1 MKTSVV
7 IFVHLVIVACVAHSG
22 GVTADDSVRRL
33 IDQRMTPTAGVIPA
47 ICPDADFL
55 RRVSLDLT
63 GMPPTADEARAFLV
77 DTSADKREKLV
88 ERLLASPQYAR
99 HIASAFDLMLMERRA
114 NTHVTAD
121 EWQTWLLKSVREN
134 KPWNVMAREILQAD
148 GDDLIQRPAARFTLD
163 RGSEP
168 NLLTHDISRIF
179 FGRDMQCA
187 QCHDHPIVAD
197 YLQSDYHGLLAYIA
211 PGYTVVRKEG
221 DKEITLQAERAGSDL
236 SFESVFVKGTQHRTG
251 PRMPD
256 DVAIEEPLFLP
267 GEEYQTAPGE
277 NVKSVPKFSRRTM
290 LADLATNGSNQAF
303 NQNIANR
310 LWAHMFGRGL
320 VHPLDLHH
328 PDNPATDPELLWQL
342 GERFASMNFDVKSFL
357 REIALSETYQRSF
370 DVPADLASGAAQ
382 AAAQVAELKQQIP
395 ALESAAK
402 QSEENYSAASAAW
415 LQAEAAMLP
424 VAAEY
429 DAARNV
435 FADARKKADEVSKAI
450 TDAVSQQEK
459 KRHSAAA
466 LKEAADASRRAA
478 EALPDDR
485 ELPDSAAKLLAKSE
499 QMTVEAA
506 TLAKTVEERTAA
518 LKPLTEAQEAAKPP
532 IDAALAKLAPLK
544 ETMKVAEKAHLAARR
559 RAAADT
565 QVLAALDRKIHTAQS
580 MSLLPERSQAIT
592 AAENATEQREAELGA
607 TQQQL
612 TEYAVVVARNEAALQ
627 SATESMSAAT
637 NAVNIAAAEYADRK
651 ALADAVSAALVSVET
666 AAQKAAEDPI
676 LSEVTA
682 KLKERTNIA
691 RAEIEKT
698 QSQIDAA
705 ANLMTTATQA
715 LTTAQTSMSQAN
727 AERSQ
732 LEESVAVTANLL
744 STAKADL
751 VSRQTELSSAVSELD
766 DSLVKGFTAA
776 SLKPLTPEQLCW
788 SVFRVTGVYDRYWQ
802 AEVAELDK
810 TNPVTEEQKLDA
822 AFMAARRI
830 ELEQKTFDKLKGNVA
845 TFVTFYGAAA
855 GQPQGDFFSTADQA
869 LFTANAGSINSW
881 VAPAGDN
888 VTDRVIKQTD
898 PRLAAEE
905 LYLGI
910 LTRMPTEDEIKDVS
924 NYLSSREA
932 DRNVAAQELVWAVL
946 NSAEFRFNH

>member
-7 IFVHLVIVACVAHSG
+7 IFVQILIVACLAHSG
-22 GVTADDSVRRL
+22 RVTADDSVRGL
-33 IDQRMTPTAGVIPA
+33 IDQHMTPPAGVIPA

-63 GMPPTADEARAFLV
+63 GMPPAADEARAFLV
-77 DTSADKREKLV
+77 DSATDKREKLV

-99 HIASAFDLMLMERRA
+99 HLASTFDLMLMERRA

-121 EWQTWLLKSVREN
+121 EWQAWLLKSVREN
-134 KPWNVMAREILQAD
+134 KPWNVMAREILEAD
-148 GDDLIQRPAARFTLD
+148 GDDLHQRPAARFTLD

-211 PGYTVVRKEG
+211 PGYAVVRKEG

-256 DVAIEEPLFLP
+256 DIAIDEPLFLP
-267 GEEYQTAPGE
+267 GDEYKTAPGE

-290 LADLATNGSNQAF
+290 LAELATNGSNQAF

-328 PDNPATDPELLWQL
+328 PGNPAIDPELLRQL
-342 GERFASMNFDVKSFL
+342 GASFASMNFDVKSFL

-370 DVPADLASGAAQ
+370 DVPADLAS
-382 AAAQVAELKQQIP
+382 AAAPAATQVADLKQQIP
-395 ALESAAK
+395 VLETVAK
-402 QSEENYSAASAAW
+402 QSEADYSAASAAW
-415 LQAEAAMLP
+415 LQAEAALLP
-424 VAAEY
+424 VAAEF
-429 DAARNV
+429 DAARNA

-450 TDAVSQQEK
+450 ADAASQQEK
-459 KRHSAAA
+459 KRNSAAA
-466 LKEAADASRRAA
+466 LTEAADASRRAA
-478 EALPDDR
+478 AALPDDR
-485 ELPDSAAKLLAKSE
+485 ELPDTVAKLQAKIE
-499 QMTVEAA
+499 QMTVELAA
-506 TLAKTVEERTAA
+506 LEKTVEEKNAA

-544 ETMKVAEKAHLAARR
+544 ETMRSAEKALLAARR
-559 RAAADT
+559 KAAADA
-565 QVLAALDRKIHTAQS
+565 QLLAALDRKIHTAQS

-592 AAENATEQREAELGA
+592 VAEIAAEQREAELGSK
-607 TQQQL
+607 QQQL
-612 TEYAVVVARNEAALQ
+612 AEYAVVVARNDAALQ
-627 SATESMSAAT
+627 SATESVSAAM

-651 ALADAVSAALVSVET
+651 ALADAISAALVSVET
-666 AAQKAAEDPI
+666 AAQKAADDPV
-676 LSEVTA
+676 LAEVTA
-682 KLKERTNIA
+682 KLKERTKVA
-691 RAEIEKT
+691 DAEIEKT
-698 QSQIDAA
+698 QAQMDAA
-705 ANLMTTATQA
+705 ANLMTTATA
-715 LTTAQTSMSQAN
+715 TLTAAQTSMSQTN

-732 LEESVAVTANLL
+732 LEESVAATADSL
-744 STAKADL
+744 SAAKTDL
-751 VSRQTELSSAVSELD
+751 VSRQTELSAAVSELD
-766 DSLVKGFTAA
+766 DSLVKDFTAA

-810 TNPVTEEQKLDA
+810 TSPLTEAQKLDA
-822 AFMAARRI
+822 AFLAARQI
-830 ELEQKTFDKLKGNVA
+830 DLEQKTYDKLKGNVA

-881 VAPAGDN
+881 VAPAGNN
-888 VTDRVIKQTD
+888 VTARVIGQSD

-910 LTRMPTEDEIKDVS
+910 LTRMPTEDEVKDVT
-924 NYLSSREA
+924 NYLSSRVS